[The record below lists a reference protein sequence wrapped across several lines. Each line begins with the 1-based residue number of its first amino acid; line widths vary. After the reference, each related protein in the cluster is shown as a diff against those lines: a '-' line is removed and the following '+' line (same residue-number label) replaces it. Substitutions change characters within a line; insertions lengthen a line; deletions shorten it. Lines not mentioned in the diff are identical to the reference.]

1 MKDYLHKLYPAR
13 FNIKSKTKKQ
23 APADRVAFM
32 NKVLQIVLTVT
43 EYHTQT
49 QEQINDQ
56 GDFVPLLFQQAKI
69 SSEKQCLVKY
79 LKSQSSISHN
89 SQLTRIWPPEVV

>member
-1 MKDYLHKLYPAR
+1 MFWVTIDGGIQIFQQSCQSEETMKDYLHKLYPAR

-43 EYHTQT
+43 EYHT
-49 QEQINDQ
+49 
-56 GDFVPLLFQQAKI
+56 
-69 SSEKQCLVKY
+69 
-79 LKSQSSISHN
+79 
-89 SQLTRIWPPEVV
+89 